1 MVALFQELQPV
12 DGYQIQLSQPFSEY
26 DQKLLTLLYQP
37 LIGAEA
43 ISLYMTLWADAEDQ
57 DEVYTHYHLMNV
69 LSLPL
74 APIFEARISL
84 EAIGLMRTFVMSEPT
99 KRSFVYQLGTPLDA
113 KAFFEDPL
121 LSTFLFSKIGEQAY
135 RNLRERFLK
144 PTIDEKV
151 YKEVSRT
158 FLDVYKPIHQ
168 SIEAAEGEII
178 GRNGGQQLPFEH
190 YSFDFDLLR
199 SGLSEQMVPQAAIA
213 KIPQQVI
220 RKIAFMY
227 SLTPI
232 DMQKIMMLALD
243 ENLEIP
249 EQKLRKAAADYYKMN
264 TSKKPPQLEKVFQP
278 IVQKAEQPE
287 MSREEELVHYLTHI
301 SPVDMLRDLKGK
313 EPMAVDVELAER
325 LVLTHQFSTGVV
337 NVLLQYVYLI
347 NDGKITNKFVERI
360 ASHWMNKEVSTVK
373 EALTFSRIEH
383 DKYMKWKNEEKKE
396 PKTNTKQPYKNP
408 SKKEVVPEWFYKEE
422 NKEQQE
428 TTQQATDS
436 DLEERRRKLRESLS
450 KPTKGM
456 S

>member
-1 MVALFQELQPV
+1 MVAYFQELQPV
-12 DGYQIQLSQPFSEY
+12 DAYQIQLSQPFSEY

-43 ISLYMTLWADAEDQ
+43 ITLYMTLWADAESQ
-57 DEVYTHYHLMNV
+57 NEAYTHYHLMNV

-84 EAIGLMRTFVMSEPT
+84 EAIGLLRTYVSNEQS
-99 KRSFVYQLGTPLDA
+99 KRSFIYQLEAPLDA

-121 LSTFLFSKIGEQAY
+121 LSTFLFSKIGEQPY
-135 RNLRERFLK
+135 RSLRERFLK
-144 PTIDEKV
+144 PMIDDTT

-158 FLDVYKPIHQ
+158 FLDVYQPIHQ
-168 SIEAAEGEII
+168 AIEAVEGELI
-178 GRNGGQQLPFEH
+178 GKNGEQQLPFEH
-190 YSFDFDLLR
+190 YSFDFELLR

-213 KIPQQVI
+213 KLSKQVI
-220 RKIAFMY
+220 EKIAFMY

-278 IVQKAEQPE
+278 PVQKVERKA
-287 MSREEELVHYLTHI
+287 MTREEELIDYLTHI
-301 SPVDMLRDLKGK
+301 SPVEMLRDLKGK

-325 LVLTHQFSTGVV
+325 LVLTHQFSSGVV

-383 DKYMKWKNEEKKE
+383 DKYMKWKNEEKKAS
-396 PKTNTKQPYKNP
+396 KSNTKKSYNNSQ
-408 SKKEVVPEWFYKEE
+408 KKEVVPEWFYKEE
-422 NKEQQE
+422 DHKQQE
-428 TTQQATDS
+428 TKQTTNS
-436 DLEERRRKLRESLS
+436 DIEERRRKLRESLS
-450 KPTKGM
+450 KPMKGM